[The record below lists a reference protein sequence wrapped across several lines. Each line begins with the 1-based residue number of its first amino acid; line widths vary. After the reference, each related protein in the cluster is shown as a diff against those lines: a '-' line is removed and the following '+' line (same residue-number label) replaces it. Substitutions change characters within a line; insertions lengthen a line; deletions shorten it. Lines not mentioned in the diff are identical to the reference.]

1 MLTFSLSFFIHS
13 NEFFDIVYTLSFG
26 ICLIKVVSTSSTAIL
41 LMSSLIYAT
50 INEKYAISANL
61 LTTSNGKL
69 SNIYYKQ

>member
-26 ICLIKVVSTSSTAIL
+26 ICLIKVVNTSSTAIL